1 MSLFRPLKGRTKTLV
16 IIVCAAATCAV
27 LISSPAVGALSLVR
41 NCNSVRQPARGMTI
55 STNFAEPLPDL
66 TVRDIKIVKG
76 KSIRVVIRNL
86 GTKASTPCVLS
97 IKVFNGILS
106 DVLYSTRMN
115 VPAILPHSKKT
126 LFFNTR
132 GRPLEGNSIKAVVDA
147 TNVVTESDE
156 DNNENSLTTAP

>member
-1 MSLFRPLKGRTKTLV
+1 MKSRTKALM
-16 IIVCAAATCAV
+16 ILACASAICAL
-27 LISSPAVGALSLVR
+27 LISSPIVRALSLAR
-41 NCNSVRQPARGMTI
+41 DCNSVRQPAPGLSI

-76 KSIRVVIRNL
+76 KTIRVVIHNL

-115 VPAILPHSKKT
+115 VPAILPHSNKI
-126 LFFNTR
+126 LSFNTR
-132 GRPLEGNSIKAVVDA
+132 GRPLEGNSIKAVIDA

-156 DNNENSLTTAP
+156 DNNENNLTSAP